1 MTKKEQLMR
10 RIQASKFVAWEI
22 KIYLDTHPSD
32 RNALRRLREE
42 EEKLQA
48 LKEEYEENYGPIEES
63 GENRW
68 AWINSPWP
76 WETGEGEEET

>member
-1 MTKKEQLMR
+1 MTEKEQLMR

-48 LKEEYEENYGPIEES
+48 LKEEYEENYGQ
-63 GENRW
+63 NRW